1 MNNNKIYVT
10 MTDAFLSGWGRAEGK
25 INKLVFIC
33 DNLEE
38 AERVRDYARTRREMK
53 YINIRYTKPH
63 YDGNRY
69 LVQFKTR
76 EDYPGWYEGGVK

>member
-38 AERVRDYARTRREMK
+38 AERIVHYARTRREMK
-53 YINIRYTKPH
+53 YINIRYDKP
-63 YDGNRY
+63 YYNSNRY
-69 LVQFKTR
+69 LVQFKTK
-76 EDYPGWYEGGVK
+76 EDYPLWYEGGGK